1 MSDIPEMSIQETLT
15 EDTLKEGD
23 ITHSKTTVNPL
34 ADVSNSTGTYSIHLL
49 SFSDQNRTILLNI

>member
-34 ADVSNSTGTYSIHLL
+34 ADVSNSTGTYSILGFLL
-49 SFSDQNRTILLNI
+49 KSELSIEYVKQ

>member
-1 MSDIPEMSIQETLT
+1 MSDIPEMSIQETLS

-34 ADVSNSTGTYSIHLL
+34 ADVSNSTGTYSIPY
-49 SFSDQNRTILLNI
+49 FIL